1 MILSDLA
8 IKRPVL
14 ATVISLVL
22 VVFGAMSYL
31 GLTVREYPDVDPPVI
46 SVSTTY
52 RGAPARVVESKI
64 TQVIEDA
71 VSGIAGIRSINSSSG
86 EESSSI
92 SIEFTLSVDIDAAAN
107 DVRDRVSRVIK
118 DLPVGSDAPVVA
130 KTEADAR
137 PILWFVLTSDRLDGP
152 ELTELAERLIVDPLS
167 NVPGVASIALGG
179 NRRFAMRIW
188 LDRRAM
194 AARGLTVQD
203 VETAVR
209 RQNVELP
216 SGRIESVERE
226 FTVRADSALRTPEQF
241 RNIVLRQV
249 GDYPV
254 RLAEVARVELGAET
268 ERTLLRANGRPGL
281 GIGVVKQSKANTLDV
296 ANLAKEE
303 VRRLAGSLP
312 PGAALIPS
320 YDQSVFVSQSIF
332 EVQHALAISM
342 ALVVGIIFLFLRSFR
357 ATLIPAVAIPVS
369 VIASFMVL
377 AAFGYSINV
386 LTLLPLVLAI
396 GLVVD
401 DAIVVLEN
409 IHRRME
415 AGEPALLAAL
425 RGARQ
430 IGFAVISTTL
440 TLAAVFVPLSFM
452 SGTIGRLFREF
463 GVSVAAAVLF
473 SALVALTLTPMM
485 CSRVLRP
492 PAEEGRLYRWS
503 QGVFDGMNAGYRWL
517 LRQALGVPMVVLALG
532 LGVSLL
538 AWSLFHAL
546 PQELSPVED
555 RSVFYISVG
564 APQGASLEFTD
575 RYTRQVEALVEQLRE
590 KGADR
595 ILAIVAPNWG
605 RISPVN
611 NAFMVVRLEDWAKRK
626 TSQQSMVDWIG
637 PRLQDIAGVTSYAS
651 NPPSL
656 GGGIGGSP
664 VVMVIGGPS
673 YETLRLWAERVKLRV
688 EQENP
693 RLTNVGYN
701 YDTTRPVIR
710 VDIDRGRAADL
721 GVAVED
727 IGRSLETLLGSREV
741 TQFVRG
747 GKQYKVLLQAEPQD
761 RATPTDMNDIYV
773 KSANGQKLIPLANL
787 VQLKETAEAPGLPRV
802 DRLRAVTIGAGLG
815 PNYPIGDAL
824 DYMARVAAEELPA
837 EARITWGGQSRE
849 FKESTGSLFL
859 VFGMALAVVFL
870 VLAAQFE
877 SWVHPLIIMLSVPLA
892 VTGALGA
899 MLWSGLSIN
908 VYTQIGLIMLI
919 GLVAKNAILIV
930 EFANQLREA
939 GQAIGEAVL
948 EASVIRLRPILMT
961 SIATVLGAVP
971 LAMASGA
978 GAESRSA
985 LGIVIIGGLC
995 VSTLLSLFV
1004 VPVLYLALA
1013 RFAKPAGT
1021 IERRLSDLDR
1031 AHGTQPAE

>member
-1 MILSDLA
+1 
-8 IKRPVL
+8 
-14 ATVISLVL
+14 
-22 VVFGAMSYL
+22 
-31 GLTVREYPDVDPPVI
+31 
-46 SVSTTY
+46 
-52 RGAPARVVESKI
+52 
-64 TQVIEDA
+64 
-71 VSGIAGIRSINSSSG
+71 
-86 EESSSI
+86 
-92 SIEFTLSVDIDAAAN
+92 
-107 DVRDRVSRVIK
+107 
-118 DLPVGSDAPVVA
+118 
-130 KTEADAR
+130 
-137 PILWFVLTSDRLDGP
+137 
-152 ELTELAERLIVDPLS
+152 
-167 NVPGVASIALGG
+167 
-179 NRRFAMRIW
+179 
-188 LDRRAM
+188 
-194 AARGLTVQD
+194 
-203 VETAVR
+203 
-209 RQNVELP
+209 
-216 SGRIESVERE
+216 
-226 FTVRADSALRTPEQF
+226 
-241 RNIVLRQV
+241 VLRQV

-254 RLAEVARVELGAET
+254 RLGEVARVELGAET

-296 ANLAKEE
+296 ATLAKEE
-303 VRRLAGSLP
+303 ARRLAGSLP

-320 YDQSVFVSQSIF
+320 YDQSVFVSQSIV
-332 EVQHALAISM
+332 EVQHALMIAM
-342 ALVVGIIFLFLRSFR
+342 ALVVGIIFLFLRSAR

-369 VIASFMVL
+369 VVASFMVL
-377 AAFGYSINV
+377 AALGYSINV
-386 LTLLPLVLAI
+386 LTLLALVLSI

-409 IHRRME
+409 VHRRIE
-415 AGEPALLAAL
+415 QGEPVLLAAL
-425 RGARQ
+425 RGSRQ

-503 QGVFDGMNAGYRWL
+503 QGVFDGMNHGYRWL
-517 LRQALGVPMVVLALG
+517 LTQALAVPVVVLALG

-538 AWSLFHAL
+538 AWSLFRAL
-546 PQELSPVED
+546 PQELAPIED
-555 RSVFYISVG
+555 RSVFYIQVS
-564 APQGASLEFTD
+564 APHGSSLDFTD
-575 RYTRQVEALVEQLRE
+575 RYTRQVEAVVEQLRE

-595 ILAIVAPNWG
+595 VLGVVAPSWS

-611 NAFMVVRLEDWAKRK
+611 NAFIVVRLEDWSKRK
-626 TSQQSMVDWIG
+626 MSQQAMVDWIE
-637 PRLQDIAGVTSYAS
+637 PRLLDITGVTANAYSPA
-651 NPPSL
+651 SL
-656 GGGIGGSP
+656 GVGSSGSP
-664 VVMVIGGPS
+664 VTMVIGGPS
-673 YETLRLWAERVKLRV
+673 YETVRLWAERLKQRV

-710 VDIDRGRAADL
+710 VDIDRRRAADL

-727 IGRSLETLLGSREV
+727 IGRSLETLLGSREA
-741 TQFVRG
+741 TQFVRA

-773 KSANGQKLIPLANL
+773 RSAHTQKLIPLANL
-787 VQLKETAEAPGLPRV
+787 VQLHETADAPGLPRV
-802 DRLRAVTIGAGLG
+802 DRLRAVTLTAGLG
-815 PNYPIGDAL
+815 PDYPIGEAI
-824 DYMARVAAEELPA
+824 DYLTRVAAEELPSD
-837 EARITWGGQSRE
+837 ARVTWSGESRE

-877 SWVHPLIIMLSVPLA
+877 SWIHPLIIMLSVPLA

-899 MLWSGLSIN
+899 MLWAGLSIN

-939 GQAIGEAVL
+939 GQEIGAAVL
-948 EASVIRLRPILMT
+948 DAAVIRLRPILMT
-961 SIATVLGAVP
+961 SVATVLGAVP
-971 LAMASGA
+971 LALAHGA
-978 GAESRSA
+978 GAESRAA

-995 VSTLLSLFV
+995 FSTLLSLFV

-1031 AHGTQPAE
+1031 AHGTRPAE